1 MMLAGLP
8 IETSYLSRRKTPGT
22 WQISAKKGSRYGVQ
36 LAIPRLV
43 SKNSLEYLIAQV
55 SGRVREAT
63 NGAQTTAAVTAF
75 RLVLSAD
82 LSRSLLAE
90 IAAFREKMD
99 AGQLD
104 RLINRAPLQGVVKPA
119 TLSEMEVLERLGIE
133 LGDALR
139 IPGGAAA
146 EGEESDEDLGVAGDA
161 TCRPDDCT
169 VSPPPASSG
178 APRTLWRRR
187 GGRSQPKTLS
197 SKG

>member
-90 IAAFREKMD
+90 IAAFRGKMD

-146 EGEESDEDLGVAGDA
+146 EGEESDEDLGVAKWLYDYGSALQDLGGWTMGFAAA
-161 TCRPDDCT
+161 T
-169 VSPPPASSG
+169 
-178 APRTLWRRR
+178 AP
-187 GGRSQPKTLS
+187 
-197 SKG
+197 